1 MEEYDVV
8 IAGGSISGLMSAR
21 EIAKNG
27 HSVLVLEE
35 GFEVGTPDHCGG
47 LVSKSALNDM
57 GIDPTQKAFDSM
69 ITSALIFSP
78 NGKQIEINSG
88 KQEVTVV
95 NRRELDKQVALQA
108 QQAGA
113 EIRVKT
119 SFKEKTKHGVRT
131 SVDEIGCKIL
141 VDCRGISAL
150 INNQRDGILLS
161 AQYEIYA
168 DWITD
173 GKVEVYFDQIKYPGF
188 FAWIIPSGKGVG
200 KVGVA
205 GKEINISNTIEQFL
219 KSKGKYSTI
228 RKIFA
233 PIWIKGP
240 IKDFVSTNVVI
251 VGDAAGQAKPTTAG
265 GIYSCG
271 MGGFL
276 AGNAITKYLE
286 TNERSDLLQYQ
297 KSWHDKFGKEF
308 EKQRLARKILEKVDN
323 KTIDMIFDTITPEI
337 ISEISNKDDF
347 DFHAI
352 SIVKLLGMRKS
363 LSAAQ
368 NIMSAE
374 IKRMLTSYSH
384 TKASKV

>member
-8 IAGGSISGLMSAR
+8 IAGGSISGLISAR
-21 EIAKNG
+21 EIEKKG
-27 HSVLVLEE
+27 YSVLVLEE
-35 GFEVGTPDHCGG
+35 GFEVGTTDHCGG
-47 LVSKSALNDM
+47 LVSKSALHDL
-57 GIDPTQKAFDSM
+57 GIEPTQKTFDSM
-69 ITSALIFSP
+69 INSALIFSP
-78 NGKQIEINSG
+78 NGKQFEIDSK
-88 KQEVTVV
+88 KQEVVVV

-108 QQAGA
+108 QQSGA

-119 SFKEKTKHGVRT
+119 SFKEKTKRGVRT
-131 SVDEIGCKIL
+131 SIDEIGCKIL
-141 VDCRGISAL
+141 VDCRGVGAL

-161 AQYEIYA
+161 AQYEVYA
-168 DWITD
+168 DWITE

-200 KVGVA
+200 KVGIA
-205 GKEINISNTIEQFL
+205 GREINVSNIMEQFL
-219 KSKGKYSTI
+219 RNKGKYSTV

-240 IKDFVSTNVVI
+240 IKDFISGDVVI
-251 VGDAAGQAKPTTAG
+251 AGDAAGQSKPTTAG
-265 GIYSCG
+265 GIYSCA
-271 MGGFL
+271 MGGLL

-286 TNERSDLLQYQ
+286 TNEHSQLQQYQ
-297 KSWHDKFGKEF
+297 KFWHDKFGKEF
-308 EKQRLARKILEKVDN
+308 EKQRLARKILERVDN

-347 DFHAI
+347 DFHAT

-363 LSAAQ
+363 LSAVQ

-374 IKRMLTSYSH
+374 IKRLLTSYSH